1 MQIYYMK
8 ATLILLSLFLTFKL
22 MSQGSRNPFG
32 EKIIGKEHPSGL
44 DKIEA
49 TRSVSFDYQSDKI
62 NPYNDLHNFQK
73 ASYIGKLLSEAN
85 RELFSEVQQNIR
97 IRASK
102 QKSLD
107 NERVFAYAW
116 ENSRTGMLS
125 GVSWYDL
132 TESEK
137 AMHRESFF
145 RFHDQRKNKS
155 NASSI
160 LDKEVAKAWILSPTG
175 SKSGVLWNDLTE
187 NERQFYKNKYLK
199 FKSQQMNDQSLLAS
213 KYQPTIKQKVYEQA
227 WNLSSARAKT
237 GKNWHDLRSIEKS
250 KFRKLYSQTK
260 LLSRGE
266 TQLLASR

>member
-1 MQIYYMK
+1 MK

-32 EKIIGKEHPSGL
+32 EKINGKEDPSGL

-49 TRSVSFDYQSDKI
+49 TRSVSYDYQSSKI
-62 NPYNDLHNFQK
+62 NSMRDHHNVQR
-73 ASYIGKLLSEAN
+73 ANYSRQLLDEAN
-85 RELFSEVQQNIR
+85 RELFHQIQQKKR
-97 IRASK
+97 VRASK
-102 QKSLD
+102 QRFLNKD
-107 NERVFAYAW
+107 RIFASAW

-125 GVSWYDL
+125 GISWYDL

-145 RFHDQRKNKS
+145 RFHDQRKNYS

-199 FKSQQMNDQSLLAS
+199 FKSQQMNDQTLLAS
-213 KYQPTIKQKVYEQA
+213 KYQPTINQKVYEQA

-260 LLSRGE
+260 LLSRDE